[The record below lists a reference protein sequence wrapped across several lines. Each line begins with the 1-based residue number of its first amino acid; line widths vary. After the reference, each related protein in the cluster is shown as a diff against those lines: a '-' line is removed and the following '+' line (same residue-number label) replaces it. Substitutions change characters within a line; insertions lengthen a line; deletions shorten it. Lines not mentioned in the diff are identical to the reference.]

1 MCQNPPVM
9 RPITKTSGPQY
20 FPLVKFLMALPCHSG
35 NSKVRRE
42 RIPSSIIQLFSCSIV
57 QIFKCFHAPCSSVL
71 TTRGK
76 TKVFTLIELLIV
88 IAIIA
93 ILAAM
98 LLPALN
104 QVRSKARSISCL
116 NQNRQISQSMMGYQM
131 DFNDYFI
138 FWGTSTSDSWAWNL
152 HKYDYLKNSRLYL
165 CPDLPPDFA
174 YRDDFIK
181 TPETNW
187 TYAWISYGYN
197 YLGIGSNYYCGGNN
211 DYNDPPSGIKG
222 SVLKNASA
230 IILLADSRYTAS
242 INRGYFRISDSWN
255 NDGNSQIHTRHNGS
269 ANIVWA
275 DGHATGETNAMR
287 RFQVAPFIHINPFY
301 K

>member
-42 RIPSSIIQLFSCSIV
+42 RIPSSFIQLFSCSIV

-76 TKVFTLIELLIV
+76 TKVFTLIEFLIV
-88 IAIIA
+88 IAMIA

-174 YRDDFIK
+174 YRRNLNRS
-181 TPETNW
+181 TAPLT
-187 TYAWISYGYN
+187 
-197 YLGIGSNYYCGGNN
+197 GS
-211 DYNDPPSGIKG
+211 
-222 SVLKNASA
+222 
-230 IILLADSRYTAS
+230 
-242 INRGYFRISDSWN
+242 
-255 NDGNSQIHTRHNGS
+255 
-269 ANIVWA
+269 
-275 DGHATGETNAMR
+275 
-287 RFQVAPFIHINPFY
+287 
-301 K
+301 

>member
-1 MCQNPPVM
+1 M
-9 RPITKTSGPQY
+9 K
-20 FPLVKFLMALPCHSG
+20 
-35 NSKVRRE
+35 RR
-42 RIPSSIIQLFSCSIV
+42 C
-57 QIFKCFHAPCSSVL
+57 
-71 TTRGK
+71 
-76 TKVFTLIELLIV
+76 FTLIELLIV